1 MFLFHNN
8 VLFDE
13 CIISLT
19 EDTSKDF
26 FSSLLFSDFLCP
38 IVSLFSS
45 FLFFLVK
52 GVVFS
57 FYPGPCKLCSRSW
70 CLMHREIHRDAT

>member
-1 MFLFHNN
+1 MHYLLDF
-8 VLFDE
+8 
-13 CIISLT
+13 

-45 FLFFLVK
+45 F
-52 GVVFS
+52 
-57 FYPGPCKLCSRSW
+57 
-70 CLMHREIHRDAT
+70 

>member
-45 FLFFLVK
+45 F
-52 GVVFS
+52 
-57 FYPGPCKLCSRSW
+57 
-70 CLMHREIHRDAT
+70 